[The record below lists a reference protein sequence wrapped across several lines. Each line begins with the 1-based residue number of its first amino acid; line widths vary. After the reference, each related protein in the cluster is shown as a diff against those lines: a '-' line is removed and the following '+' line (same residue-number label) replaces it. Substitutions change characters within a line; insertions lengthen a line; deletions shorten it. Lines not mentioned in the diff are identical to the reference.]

1 MEYRSNCI
9 NIKCYMYSTFIE
21 LILTLFYINCI
32 LFLSPQMNNSI
43 FKSCKLWWYL
53 IKSWGYPPD
62 KETVFTHGL
71 FIFCKVIRLSA
82 TLYIIFFKWLRLFL
96 NLLFS

>member
-1 MEYRSNCI
+1 MEYRSHCI

-21 LILTLFYINCI
+21 LNLTLFYINCI
-32 LFLSPQMNNSI
+32 LFLSSQMNNSI

-62 KETVFTHGL
+62 KATVSEHGL
-71 FIFCKVIRLSA
+71 FIFC
-82 TLYIIFFKWLRLFL
+82 
-96 NLLFS
+96 

>member
-21 LILTLFYINCI
+21 LNLTLFYINCI
-32 LFLSPQMNNSI
+32 LFLLSQMNNSI

-53 IKSWGYPPD
+53 IKSWGYTPD
-62 KETVFTHGL
+62 KKTVSEHGL
-71 FIFCKVIRLSA
+71 FIFC
-82 TLYIIFFKWLRLFL
+82 
-96 NLLFS
+96 